1 MLILKIFMIV
11 MIVLSALSM
20 LIAEEDKTIFGI
32 SCYKIGWVSLKI
44 LMSLSILFTIWFVLI
59 K

>member
-1 MLILKIFMIV
+1 